1 MPRQHCAEA
10 LPLLLLLLHAASA
23 SSVLAEGGPPRKIGA
38 VMQRADFRSLHRRP
52 PLFSLRL
59 SGTTSPCPLPAVVVV
74 CPHCHDR
81 PPTRPRVIPRPI
93 FFLSYFFLF
102 LIPSPRRR
110 SNVVQANLFASPM
123 VILPLYPHSLFNVAI
138 FSISFSHLCACRR
151 VPLGFPG
158 AAAAVCSPGWSRVVC
173 PDSPFSDAERL
184 AAASLLNLLRRVL
197 PCPFFTYRQGTKTE
211 YLEFGGL
218 RETGKMNV
226 ASLST

>member
-23 SSVLAEGGPPRKIGA
+23 SSVLEEGGPPRKIGA

-52 PLFSLRL
+52 PLSLRL

-102 LIPSPRRR
+102 LILSPRRR
-110 SNVVQANLFASPM
+110 SNVVQANLFASPV

-151 VPLGFPG
+151 VPLGLPG
-158 AAAAVCSPGWSRVVC
+158 AAAAVCSPDGAVLFALTAPSAMLSDSRQ
-173 PDSPFSDAERL
+173 RL
-184 AAASLLNLLRRVL
+184 S
-197 PCPFFTYRQGTKTE
+197 
-211 YLEFGGL
+211 
-218 RETGKMNV
+218 
-226 ASLST
+226 

>member
-1 MPRQHCAEA
+1 MCRGRIVRRRYLCGAAARGKCFFRPRRRGASSEDRRGDA
-10 LPLLLLLLHAASA
+10 ARRLPLPPPTASA
-23 SSVLAEGGPPRKIGA
+23 LSPSRG
-38 VMQRADFRSLHRRP
+38 
-52 PLFSLRL
+52 L
-59 SGTTSPCPLPAVVVV
+59 SGTTSPRPLPAVVVV

-93 FFLSYFFLF
+93 FFSVSFF
-102 LIPSPRRR
+102 IPSPRRR
-110 SNVVQANLFASPM
+110 SNVVQANLFPSPV

-197 PCPFFTYRQGTKTE
+197 PCPFFTYRRGTKTE